1 MKSPAIIGENRQNRL
16 PRRAQVW
23 YAEDMKQPLFQRV
36 ICMAVAMA
44 LAWAPVIGARAQNE
58 LPEAATG
65 RTAAKSGTAKSYM
78 VVAANPLAAKAGT
91 DILAA
96 GGSAADA
103 AIAVQLVLNMV
114 EPQSS
119 GIGGGAFA
127 LYWDA
132 KAGKVA
138 SYDGRETAPAAADEK
153 RFLTKD
159 GKPMGRMEAMVGGKS
174 VGVPGVVRLLEL
186 MHQQHGKLPW
196 EKVFAPAL
204 AIADNGFA
212 ISPRLFELL
221 AGDSA
226 FRENPTARAYYYQ
239 ADGKP
244 KAVGTILK
252 NPEMAKVLRAVASK
266 GADAFYTGS
275 VAVDIVRAVTT
286 ATHNPADMTLE
297 DLKAYRAIER
307 PPVCGMYR
315 SYKICGMGP
324 PSSGG
329 IGVIETLGV
338 LERFDLRGLGP
349 KSPVAEHLLIEA
361 GRLAFADRAVYLAD
375 PDKIKIPGDAL
386 ISPEYLKE
394 RAALVSM
401 DKRMPQAPAGTLPA
415 KGALNLIAAP
425 SPELPSTSHFSIV
438 DADGNA
444 LAMTTSVEAQF
455 GARLMVDGFVLNNQ
469 LTDFSYEDVADNH
482 TVANRVEGGKRPR
495 SSMSPTLVFNKD
507 GKFEMALG
515 SPLGAAIVGLVVKTL
530 VAMIDWQMTP
540 ADAAAVP
547 GALSFGNSVMIEK
560 ELEPEKPALEALG
573 HRINVG
579 EYASGIHV
587 IRVTKDGL
595 LGGADPRREGVVLGK

>member
-1 MKSPAIIGENRQNRL
+1 MKWLATIGAPERSSYN
-16 PRRAQVW
+16 A
-23 YAEDMKQPLFQRV
+23 AMKTHLRFIMLAATLLAAP
-36 ICMAVAMA
+36 A
-44 LAWAPVIGARAQNE
+44 LAQD

-78 VVAANPLAAKAGT
+78 VVAANPLAGKAGA

-103 AIAVQLVLNMV
+103 AIAVQLVLGMV

-119 GIGGGAFA
+119 GVGGGAFA
-127 LYWDA
+127 LYWDR

-138 SYDGRETAPAAADEK
+138 SYDGRETAPAAAEER

-159 GKPMGRMEAMVGGKS
+159 GQPMSRRQAMVGGKS
-174 VGVPGVVRLLEL
+174 VGVPGVMRLLEL
-186 MHQQHGKLPW
+186 LHKQHGKLPW
-196 EKVFAPAL
+196 AKVFEPAI

-212 ISPRLFELL
+212 ISPRLYELL

-226 FRENPTARAYYYQ
+226 FAANPVARAYYYQ
-239 ADGKP
+239 ANGQPKP
-244 KAVGTILK
+244 VGTVLK
-252 NPEMAKVLRAVASK
+252 NPEFAKVLRAVASK
-266 GADAFYTGS
+266 GADAFYTGAIAAD
-275 VAVDIVRAVTT
+275 VVRAVTM
-286 ATHNPADMTLE
+286 ATNNPADMTL
-297 DLKAYRAIER
+297 DDMKAYRAVER
-307 PPVCGMYR
+307 PPVCGLYR
-315 SYKICGMGP
+315 TYKVCGVGP

-329 IGVIETLGV
+329 VGVLETLGV
-338 LERFDLRGLGP
+338 LEKFDLRAMGP
-349 KSPVAEHLLIEA
+349 QSATAEHLLIEA

-375 PDKIKIPGDAL
+375 PDKVAVPADAL
-386 ISPEYLKE
+386 ISPAYLKE
-394 RAALVSM
+394 RAALVAI
-401 DKRMPQAPAGTLPA
+401 DKRMPQAEAGKVPV
-415 KGALNLIAAP
+415 KGALNYVPAA
-425 SPELPSTSHFSIV
+425 SPELPGTSHFSIV

-469 LTDFSYEDVADNH
+469 LTDFSYEDVAQNRA
-482 TVANRVEGGKRPR
+482 VANRVEGGKRPR
-495 SSMSPTLVFNKD
+495 SSMSPTLVFNQD

-530 VAMIDWQMTP
+530 VGMIDWQMTP
-540 ADAAAVP
+540 AEAAAQP
-547 GALSFGNSVMIEK
+547 GALLFGGGVMIEK
-560 ELEPEKPALEALG
+560 ELEPVKPALEALG